1 MVGDVPSRMGRAYR
15 GGDGR
20 GRDLERD
27 LYGTSIAGF
36 TIALVIHSVDLLI
49 QSLDPSLFGR
59 LRDLYRPRISI
70 ARTIRLLDLFGRLI
84 APTIGNRWFT
94 YYFETLLLR

>member
-1 MVGDVPSRMGRAYR
+1 MVGDVRSRVSRAYR

-20 GRDLERD
+20 GRDLE
-27 LYGTSIAGF
+27 
-36 TIALVIHSVDLLI
+36 
-49 QSLDPSLFGR
+49 
-59 LRDLYRPRISI
+59 RDLYRPRISI

-94 YYFETLLLR
+94 YYFETILLR